1 MKLNLK
7 QTFITLKGE
16 ELKEKDEAITLGE
29 VLANIVLSPHENKNG
44 FRPLKAWELAQKL
57 NKYEEI
63 ELDQSDL
70 TQIKDIIENT
80 SSALPLI
87 KGQILEM
94 FANAEKSE

>member
-7 QTFITLKGE
+7 QTFKTLKGE
-16 ELKEKDEAITLGE
+16 EIKSEDKTLTLGE
-29 VLANIVLSPHENKNG
+29 VLANIVLAPHENKNG
-44 FRPLKAWELAQKL
+44 FRPLKAWELARKL
-57 NKYEEI
+57 DKNEEI